1 MLSASHL
8 VRRFGDRLAV
18 DGVTF
23 EVKAGEVFG
32 LLGPNGAGKTTILR
46 MLGGLIPA
54 TSGEV
59 RIGGVRMVPGTASA
73 FRTRIGFLT
82 ETPGLWDQL
91 TVADNVTVYAR
102 LFAVGQIAGVS
113 SSPFRR
119 CS

>member
-46 MLGGLIPA
+46 MLGGLIQA

-82 ETPGLWDQL
+82 ETPGSTDRRRQRH
-91 TVADNVTVYAR
+91 R
-102 LFAVGQIAGVS
+102 LCPPLRGRKIAGVS